1 MTRIKTIGKI
11 QDTDVLWRYM
21 SLDKLISLLESKTLY
36 FAPLDSYKDS
46 DPFEGYLPDVAA
58 KAYTE
63 IYGPLV
69 KEIKYFIEQFG
80 SDCNLNQ
87 ESLKEARDKL
97 VEMPLLMEKSYEK
110 LVKEITVNC
119 WHQNMHESEAMWR
132 LYSDENKGVAIKT
145 TVSSLVASFQEY
157 DKSIQIG
164 RVKYLDFNDD
174 TLTPKDCSVEGY
186 RAPLLKRASFAHE
199 NEVRCFIHA
208 KSFTG
213 CKNIKI
219 DASADFVPVCTKTL
233 IEQIY
238 ISPFAKEPFNS
249 SVRAICGK
257 YDFSEKV
264 IQSSLLDSSSFLKK
278 LSAW

>member
-1 MTRIKTIGKI
+1 MTRIKKIGKI

-21 SLDKLISLLESKTLY
+21 SLDKLINLLESKTLY
-36 FAPLDSYKDS
+36 FSPLDIYKDS

-58 KAYTE
+58 KAYAD
-63 IYGPLV
+63 IYGPLF
-69 KEIKYFIEQFG
+69 KEIKHFIESHS

-87 ESLKEARDKL
+87 DSLKEARDKL
-97 VEMPLLMEKSYEK
+97 FEIPLLMENVYEK

-119 WHQNMHESEAMWR
+119 WHQNTHESEAMWR

-145 TVSSLVASFQEY
+145 TVSSLIASFQEY
-157 DKSIQIG
+157 EKPIQIG

-199 NEVRCFIHA
+199 NEVRCFINA
-208 KSFTG
+208 KPC
-213 CKNIKI
+213 CKNIKV
-219 DASADFVPVCTKTL
+219 DASADFVPVYTKTL

-249 SVRAICGK
+249 SVRAICSK